1 MGIEIIR
8 VRWNAITGKYSGE
21 LPKKQAEQRAVV

>member
-1 MGIEIIR
+1 MGMEILR

-21 LPKKQAEQRAVV
+21 LPTKPAEQRVVV